1 VLYLTPMTKI
11 LSVEEAVE
19 KIVNTVKTVEFL
31 HGVPVD
37 LPNQYKANLITVAT
51 HVLTAQ
57 RLAGANEAIK
67 KLYAEIR
74 HEEEKFLD
82 GFAHPKDC
90 VICTQVLTL
99 PTSTIHD
106 KQFTPNVRPSNYC

>member
-1 VLYLTPMTKI
+1 MTKI
-11 LSVEEAVE
+11 PSVEEAVE

-31 HGVPVD
+31 HGVPVN

-57 RLAGANEAIK
+57 RLAGAIEATK
-67 KLYAEIR
+67 KLYAEIK

-82 GFAHPKDC
+82 GFAHPTDC
-90 VICTQVLTL
+90 VICTQVLTS
-99 PTSTIHD
+99 PISTVHD
-106 KQFTPNVRPSNYC
+106 KQSTPDGRPFDYC